1 MPILSAF
8 PAFCLLL
15 KLGVFLDII
24 NYICLS
30 FVQILADIYFNYIN
44 YLGLLFFCFQKFPF
58 HLICSK
64 TAFFAILNKLHRS

>member
-44 YLGLLFFCFQKFPF
+44 YLGLLFFVSKSF
-58 HLICSK
+58 H
-64 TAFFAILNKLHRS
+64 FILYVPKQHSSLF